1 MQYFFVYSYLHSVI
15 TRDMNRCPYA
25 DQLIT
30 PIMPVP
36 AHQES
41 TAESWLDIV
50 RQKVE
55 AMRFGSVQIVVHE
68 GRVTQVESTE
78 KTRLA
83 ELANVTP
90 SSAAKQK

>member
-1 MQYFFVYSYLHSVI
+1 MTATL
-15 TRDMNRCPYA
+15 N
-25 DQLIT
+25 
-30 PIMPVP
+30 
-36 AHQES
+36 QEP

-78 KTRLA
+78 KTRLPDA
-83 ELANVTP
+83 VVTAG
-90 SSAAKQK
+90 STTARKR